1 MFKFIQNSTFLRR
14 FAKDR
19 QGTAAIEFAFIA
31 PIMIVT
37 YFGLASVS
45 LLVAADRDVSH
56 ATSVTAD
63 LFTQS
68 VSLDSDD
75 IEDIFNASL
84 AVMSVSPTQAANVTI
99 DVISFEKDGAGNL
112 NEVGYAKI
120 GSGFPSKF
128 VPPNGLSASLLN
140 STSGLVVTRIE
151 YDYTASEYYKA
162 DLTKIVLSPT
172 LSETFMLKP
181 RKSTTIPF
189 SASGGGST
197 VICSHTTV
205 SGAARASC

>member
-1 MFKFIQNSTFLRR
+1 MLKFMRNSTFLSR
-14 FAKDR
+14 FIKDHK
-19 QGTAAIEFAFIA
+19 GTAAIEFAFIA
-31 PIMIVT
+31 PVMIVT

-45 LLVAADRDVSH
+45 LLVSADRDVSH

-68 VSLDSDD
+68 ESLDEDD

-84 AVMSVSPTQAANVTI
+84 AVMGVTPGQAANVTI
-99 DVISFEKDGAGNL
+99 DVISFEKNGGGAL
-112 NEVGYAKI
+112 VEVGYAKL

-128 VPPNGLSASLLN
+128 VPPVGLSASLLN
-140 STSGLVVTRIE
+140 STSGLLITRIE

-162 DLTKIVLSPT
+162 DLTKMVLTPT

-181 RKSTTIPF
+181 RKSATIPF
-189 SASGGGST
+189 SNGGGST
-197 VICSHTTV
+197 VTCSHTTV
-205 SGAARASC
+205 SGEPRASC